1 MTTHKIALNFED
13 GVTRFI
19 VCDEEEVVATAS
31 YRSRINIPVDCM
43 DGACGTCKSFCE
55 SGQYHLGFYIDEAM
69 TEEEAAEGQVL
80 TCQMYPESD
89 CVVSIPASSDIA
101 KTGVIPY
108 TGKISA
114 IHRLSDNELS
124 FAISLDNQD
133 ALTFLPGQYANVT
146 VPGTDQTRSFSFSSS
161 PLSDGVG
168 FLIRDTKYGALP
180 SYLREH
186 AKVGDAIEFTG
197 PLGSFYLRDIKRPVL
212 FLAGG
217 TGLAPYLSMLE
228 MLAEKGTEYPITL
241 VYGVNTDED
250 LVLVDALE
258 RLAAKMPNFTFTCTV
273 ADEDSGYP
281 DKGFVTRYFGAE
293 QLNGGDVD
301 VYVCGPP
308 VMVEAVR
315 GHIAA
320 QGVIARSLYY
330 ERFSGHSAVGAIG
343 EEHFDIEAAD
353 DAFEA
358 RLALELG
365 AATMMV
371 GRLDSERLAEL
382 RRLAEASVPFF
393 ENERFTDVEGY
404 RTANQAFHS
413 ALIECTGV
421 TALRSAY
428 NVLSIQ
434 DLMGQAL
441 TTETQV
447 TPQVAQDHVDLVAAY
462 EAGDL
467 TAAHRLLIDHNKR
480 SKATMRA
487 HVEAKE
493 SNGSGSS

>member
-13 GVTRFI
+13 GITRFI
-19 VCDEEEVVATAS
+19 ECDEEEVVATAS
-31 YRSRINIPVDCM
+31 YRSRINIPVDCL
-43 DGACGTCKSFCE
+43 DGACGTCKSLCE

-101 KTGVIPY
+101 KTGVTSY
-108 TGKISA
+108 AGKISA
-114 IHRLSDNELS
+114 IHRLSDNSLT
-124 FAISLDNQD
+124 FAIEPDNRD

-146 VPGTDQTRSFSFSSS
+146 VPGTEQTRSFSFSSS
-161 PLSDGVG
+161 PLSGDVS
-168 FLIRDTKYGALP
+168 FLIRDTTYGALP

-186 AKVGDAIEFTG
+186 AKVGDAIQFTG
-197 PLGSFYLRDIKRPVL
+197 PLGSFYLRDIKRPVI

-241 VYGVNTDED
+241 VYGVTTDED

-258 RLAAKMPNFTFTCTV
+258 RLAASMPNFTFTCCV
-273 ADEDSGYP
+273 AAEDSSYP
-281 DKGFVTRYFGAE
+281 NKGFVTRYFGAE

-308 VMVEAVR
+308 AMVEAVR
-315 GHIAA
+315 SHIAA
-320 QGVIARSLYY
+320 QGLIARSLYY

-353 DAFEA
+353 DAFQA
-358 RLALELG
+358 RVALELG
-365 AATMMV
+365 AATMTV
-371 GRLDSERLAEL
+371 GRLDQTRLAEL
-382 RRLAEASVPFF
+382 RRLAEATVPFVAGD
-393 ENERFTDVEGY
+393 RFTDVEGY
-404 RTANQAFHS
+404 RQANQAFHT
-413 ALIECTGV
+413 ALIDCTGIG
-421 TALRSAY
+421 ALSSAY
-428 NVLSIQ
+428 SVLSIQ

-441 TTETQV
+441 TTETEV
-447 TPQVAQDHVDLVAAY
+447 TPQVAQDHLDLVAAY

-467 TAAHRLLIDHNKR
+467 AAAQRLLVDHNER

-487 HVEAKE
+487 HATAKE
-493 SNGSGSS
+493 KGSENT

>member
-1 MTTHKIALNFED
+1 MTTHKVALNFED

-55 SGQYHLGFYIDEAM
+55 SGQYHLGYYIEEAM
-69 TEEEAAEGQVL
+69 TEDEAAAGQVL

-101 KTGVIPY
+101 KTGVTPY

-124 FAISLDNQD
+124 FSIGLDNQD
-133 ALTFLPGQYANVT
+133 ALTFLPGQYANIT
-146 VPGTDQTRSFSFSSS
+146 VPGTEQTRSFSFSSS
-161 PLSDGVG
+161 PLSDGVS
-168 FLIRDTKYGALP
+168 FLIRDTAYGALP

-186 AKVGDAIEFTG
+186 AKAGDAIQFTG
-197 PLGSFYLRDIKRPVL
+197 PLGSFYLRDIKRPVI

-241 VYGVNTDED
+241 LYGVNTDED

-258 RLAAKMPNFTFTCTV
+258 RLAGKMPAFTFTCCV
-273 ADEDSGYP
+273 AADDSSYPNKGY
-281 DKGFVTRYFGAE
+281 VTRYFGAE

-308 VMVEAVR
+308 AMVEAVR
-315 GHIAA
+315 SHIAG

-358 RLALELG
+358 RVALELG
-365 AATMMV
+365 AATMTV
-371 GRLDSERLAEL
+371 GRLDQARLAGL
-382 RRLAEASVPFF
+382 RRLAEATVPFVAG
-393 ENERFTDVEGY
+393 ERFTDVEGY
-404 RTANQAFHS
+404 RQANQAFHT
-413 ALIECTGV
+413 ALIDCTGIG
-421 TALRSAY
+421 ALSSAY
-428 NVLSIQ
+428 GVLSIQ

-441 TTETQV
+441 TTETEV
-447 TPQVAQDHVDLVAAY
+447 TPQVAQDHLDLVAAY

-467 TAAHRLLIDHNKR
+467 AAAHRLLVDHNER

-487 HVEAKE
+487 HAAAKE
-493 SNGSGSS
+493 NGPGST

>member
-19 VCDEEEVVATAS
+19 ECGEDEVVATAS

-55 SGQYHLGFYIDEAM
+55 SGQYHLGDYIDEAL
-69 TEEEAAEGQVL
+69 TEEEADEGRVL
-80 TCQMYPESD
+80 TCQMYPDSD
-89 CVVSIPASSDIA
+89 CVVAIPASSDIA
-101 KTGVIPY
+101 KTGVVSH

-114 IHRLSDNELS
+114 IHRLSDNEMT
-124 FAISLDNQD
+124 FTIDLDNRD

-161 PLSDGVG
+161 PLSDEVG
-168 FLIRDTKYGALP
+168 FLIRDTRYGALP
-180 SYLREH
+180 TYLREH
-186 AKVGDAIEFTG
+186 GKIGEPIGFTG
-197 PLGSFYLRDIKRPVL
+197 PLGSFYLRDIKRPVIL
-212 FLAGG
+212 LAGG

-228 MLAEKGTEYPITL
+228 MLAEKGTEYPITM

-258 RLAAKMPNFTFTCTV
+258 RLAARMPNFTFTSCV
-273 ADEDSGYP
+273 AAEDSKCP
-281 DKGFVTRYFGAE
+281 NKGFVTRYFGAE
-293 QLNGGDVD
+293 QLNDGDVD

-308 VMVEAVR
+308 AMVDAVR
-315 GHIAA
+315 THIAA
-320 QGVIARSLYY
+320 EGVIARNLYY

-343 EEHFDIEAAD
+343 EEHFDIEAAA

-358 RLALELG
+358 RVALELG
-365 AATMMV
+365 AATMTV
-371 GRLDSERLAEL
+371 GRLDQAQLAEL
-382 RRLAEASVPFF
+382 RRLAEATVRFVADDL
-393 ENERFTDVEGY
+393 FTDVEGY
-404 RTANQAFHS
+404 RMANQAFHA
-413 ALIECTGV
+413 ALIECTGID
-421 TALRSAY
+421 ALSMAY
-428 NVLSIQ
+428 SVLSIQ

-441 TTETQV
+441 TTETAV
-447 TPQVAQDHVDLVAAY
+447 PSQVAQDHLDLVAAY

-467 TAAHRLLIDHNKR
+467 AAAHRLLVDHNER

-487 HVEAKE
+487 HATAREK
-493 SNGSGSS
+493 GSGST

>member
-1 MTTHKIALNFED
+1 MTTHKIALTFED

-19 VCDEEEVVATAS
+19 ECGENEVVATAS

-55 SGQYHLGFYIDEAM
+55 SGQYHLGDYIDEAL
-69 TEEEAAEGQVL
+69 TDEEADEGRVL

-89 CVVSIPASSDIA
+89 CVVAIPASSDIA
-101 KTGVIPY
+101 KTGVVSH
-108 TGKISA
+108 TGKIRV
-114 IHRLSDNELS
+114 IHRLSDNEMT
-124 FAISLDNQD
+124 FAIGMDSRD

-161 PLSDGVG
+161 PLSDEVG
-168 FLIRDTKYGALP
+168 FLIRDTRYGALP

-186 AKVGDAIEFTG
+186 GKIGEPIEFTG

-228 MLAEKGTEYPITL
+228 MLAETGTEYPITM

-258 RLAAKMPNFTFTCTV
+258 RLAVKMPNFTFTCCV
-273 ADEDSGYP
+273 AAEDSGYP
-281 DKGFVTRYFGAE
+281 NKGFVTRYFGAE

-308 VMVEAVR
+308 AMVDAVR
-315 GHIAA
+315 AHIAA
-320 QGVIARSLYY
+320 QGVIARNLYY

-365 AATMMV
+365 AASMTV
-371 GRLDSERLAEL
+371 GQLDAGQLAEL
-382 RRLAEASVPFF
+382 RRLAEATVPFF
-393 ENERFTDVEGY
+393 ESERFTDVEGY
-404 RTANQAFHS
+404 RTANQAFHA
-413 ALIECTGV
+413 ALIDYTGIS
-421 TALRSAY
+421 ALRSVY
-428 NVLSIQ
+428 GLLSIQ

-441 TTETQV
+441 TTETTV
-447 TPQVAQDHVDLVAAY
+447 TPQVAQDHLDLVAAY

-467 TAAHRLLIDHNKR
+467 AEARRLLVAHNER
-480 SKATMRA
+480 SKVTMRA
-487 HVEAKE
+487 HAEAKG
-493 SNGSGSS
+493 NGSGSG

>member
-19 VCDEEEVVATAS
+19 ECGEDEVVATAS

-43 DGACGTCKSFCE
+43 DGACGTCKSLCE
-55 SGQYHLGFYIDEAM
+55 SGQYSLGDYIDEAL
-69 TEEEAAEGQVL
+69 TEEEADEGRVL

-101 KTGVIPY
+101 KTGVTSY
-108 TGKISA
+108 TGKVSA
-114 IHRLSDNELS
+114 IHRLSDNELT
-124 FAISLDNQD
+124 FTIDLDSRD

-168 FLIRDTKYGALP
+168 FFIRDTKYGALP

-186 AKVGDAIEFTG
+186 AKVGDAIQFTG
-197 PLGSFYLRDIKRPVL
+197 PLGSFYLRDIKRPVI

-217 TGLAPYLSMLE
+217 TGLAPFLSMLE
-228 MLAEKGTEYPITL
+228 MLAEKGIEYPITL
-241 VYGVNTDED
+241 VYGVTTDED

-258 RLAAKMPNFTFTCTV
+258 RLAGRMPNFTFTCCV
-273 ADEDSGYP
+273 AADDSSYP
-281 DKGFVTRYFGAE
+281 NKGFVTRYFGAE

-308 VMVEAVR
+308 AMVEAVR
-315 GHIAA
+315 SHIAA
-320 QGVIARSLYY
+320 QGLIARSLYY
-330 ERFSGHSAVGAIG
+330 EKFSGHSATVAIG

-358 RLALELG
+358 RVALELG
-365 AATMMV
+365 AAAMTV
-371 GRLDSERLAEL
+371 GRLDPTQLAEL
-382 RRLAEASVPFF
+382 RQLAEATIPFVADDH
-393 ENERFTDVEGY
+393 FTDVEGY
-404 RTANQAFHS
+404 RMANQAFHA
-413 ALIECTGV
+413 ALIECTGID
-421 TALRSAY
+421 ALRSAY
-428 NVLSIQ
+428 STLSIQ
-434 DLMGQAL
+434 DLMSQAL
-441 TTETQV
+441 TTENEVDPLV
-447 TPQVAQDHVDLVAAY
+447 TQDHLDLVTAY

-467 TAAHRLLIDHNKR
+467 AAAHRVLVAHNDR

-487 HVEAKE
+487 HSGVKE
-493 SNGSGSS
+493 KGSGST